1 MKPAKENRLTTRLAI
16 KTPEVLRDIRE
27 VISTLDD
34 FVLSDDPNATRV
46 DVLVLEIGSDP
57 DTELRTIRALLEEGV
72 VGTLFIT
79 SSVTTSD
86 ILLPALRTG
95 AKEFFQQ
102 PIVPDEV
109 REAFLQVKRQGSGQT
124 GGTAPP
130 RNGRLISVLGAKG
143 GVGTTTFAV
152 NLATGIQEIDQEKQ
166 VALVDMNRLVGEV
179 PLFLDMEIEVDWE
192 EIGRNINRLDETYL
206 KSALARHS
214 SGIYVLPAP
223 SRIDDRGTQ
232 LKQDYLIQILKTMK
246 DHFDYIVV
254 DAGMYHDETVF
265 RIQAMAEIIFLI
277 STLNLP
283 CIINVKRLKDTLRK
297 HCGETNGKIR
307 VIANRFE
314 KKAQINLTEA
324 SKIVGDDITDT
335 IPNDYALTMKAI
347 NSGKVLAEVGKYS
360 SVAKAYRYLA
370 ESVAKTSEP
379 KSSRWKFFG

>member
-27 VISTLDD
+27 VISTLDN
-34 FVLSDDPNATRV
+34 FILSDDPNANRV

-109 REAFLQVKRQGSGQT
+109 REAFLQVKRQGSGQA
-124 GGTAPP
+124 GGGAPAK
-130 RNGRLISVLGAKG
+130 NCRLISVLGAKG

-152 NLATGIQEIDQEKQ
+152 NLATSIQEIDQKRQ

-223 SRIDDRGTQ
+223 SRIDDRATQ
-232 LKQDYLIQILKTMK
+232 LKQDYLLQILKTMK
-246 DHFDYIVV
+246 DHFDFIVV

-265 RIQAMAEIIFLI
+265 RIQAMAEVIFLV

-283 CIINVKRLKDTLRK
+283 CIINVKRLKDTLRN
-297 HCGETNGKIR
+297 HCGETEGKIR
-307 VIANRFE
+307 VIANRYE
-314 KKAQINLTEA
+314 KKAQINLAEA
-324 SKIVGDDITDT
+324 SKIVGYDITDT

-347 NSGKVLAEVGKYS
+347 NSGKVLAEVGKNS
-360 SVAKAYRYLA
+360 SVAKVYRYLA
-370 ESVAKTSEP
+370 ESMAKTSEP